1 MVGLLKLAAS
11 SAGLPCHQFI
21 SQASMKCRRA
31 LDCWVVRPTAPIA
44 GLHAADSTLAVHV
57 SPALSVVH
65 VVPCRAE
72 VSGPLWKSAPESR
85 KCL

>member
-44 GLHAADSTLAVHV
+44 GLHAADSMVAVHV
-57 SPALSVVH
+57 SPALSAQL
-65 VVPCRAE
+65 RAE
-72 VSGPLWKSAPESR
+72 PLVWQKHKLRSA
-85 KCL
+85 